1 MIKTI
6 VLDIGQVLA
15 HFNWKGYMESCGYNE
30 ETLDRLSKATVLSNV
45 WGEFDRGALSDEE
58 ITRLCCEL
66 DTGISEEIK
75 YFIKTSYNT
84 VQEFPY
90 SVDFIKNLKKNGY
103 KVYLLSNYGK
113 TNFEYAKKNFK
124 FIPLADGGVISYEVK
139 SIKPEPK
146 IYKALIDKYDI
157 NTEEAVFLD
166 DCIPNLEAAKTFG
179 FHTIH
184 VTEFEKALEDLRKL
198 DVKI

>member
-6 VLDIGQVLA
+6 VFDIGQVLA
-15 HFNWKGYMESCGYNE
+15 RFNWRGYMESCGYDE
-30 ETLDRLSKATVLSNV
+30 ETLDRLSKATVLGSV

-66 DTGISEEIK
+66 DTGVSEEIK
-75 YFIKTSYNT
+75 SFIKNSYKT

-90 SVDFIKNLKKNGY
+90 SVDVINNLKKNGY

-139 SIKPEPK
+139 HIKPEPE

-157 NTEEAVFLD
+157 NAEEAVFLD
-166 DCIPNLEAAKTFG
+166 DCIPNLEAAKKFG

-184 VTEFEKALEDLRKL
+184 VTDFDKALEDLRKL
-198 DVKI
+198 EVRI